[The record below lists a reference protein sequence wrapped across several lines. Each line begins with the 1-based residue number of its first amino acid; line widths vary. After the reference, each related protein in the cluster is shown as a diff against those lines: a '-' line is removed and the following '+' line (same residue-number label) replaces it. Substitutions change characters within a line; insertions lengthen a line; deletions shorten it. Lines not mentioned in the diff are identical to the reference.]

1 MYSKYLI
8 SGSSLCEI
16 EESINMCGRFA
27 LSAVT
32 SDIEKLQKGLVS
44 KTEIKPR
51 YNIAPTQDIAVIMN
65 DLPNEVH
72 SVHWGLI
79 PFWAKEKSIG
89 NKMINA
95 RAESV
100 DQKAS
105 FKHPFKKKRC
115 LILTTGFYEWK
126 KEKGKNSKTPYYF
139 HLLNDD
145 IFTFA
150 GLWSYWEK
158 GEEPI
163 TSATIITTEANDLVG
178 QIHDRMPVIIGKNDW
193 EKWLSTETKPEEL
206 KSLLK
211 PFPSEEMDTYE
222 ISKKV
227 NNPENDFPEI
237 IEKAG

>member
-1 MYSKYLI
+1 
-8 SGSSLCEI
+8 
-16 EESINMCGRFA
+16 MCGRFA

-32 SDIEKLQKGLVS
+32 SDVEKLQKDLVS

-51 YNIAPTQDIAVIMN
+51 YNIAPTQDIAVILN
-65 DLPNEVH
+65 DAPNEVH

-79 PFWAKEKSIG
+79 PFWAKDKSIG

-105 FKHPFKKKRC
+105 FKHPFNKKRC

-126 KEKGKNSKTPYYF
+126 KTADKQGKIPYYIY
-139 HLLNDD
+139 LKDER

-163 TSATIITTEANDLVG
+163 TSATIITTEANDLVKP
-178 QIHDRMPVIIGKNDW
+178 IHDRMPVIIGKNDW
-193 EKWLSTETKPEEL
+193 EKWLSPETKAGEL
-206 KSLLK
+206 KSLLS
-211 PFPSEEMDTYE
+211 PFSSEDMNAYE
-222 ISKKV
+222 VSKKV